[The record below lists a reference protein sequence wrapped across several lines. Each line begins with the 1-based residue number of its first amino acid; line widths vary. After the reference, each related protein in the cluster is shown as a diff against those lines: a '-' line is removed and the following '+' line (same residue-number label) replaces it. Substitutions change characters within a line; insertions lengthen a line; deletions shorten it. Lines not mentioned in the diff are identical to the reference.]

1 MEGRPT
7 PRRRQLQD
15 DLDQLQHTLVE
26 MAGRVEEIVQ
36 ISTSAVLDRDPE
48 AADVI
53 ERADD
58 VVDDLEITL
67 DERVTEVLA
76 LQSPMARDL
85 RQIMT
90 TLKVANDL
98 ERIGDHGVN
107 ISRAARRLSS
117 MDALPEVPEVEE
129 MVEHTRGM
137 LADALA
143 SFVSR
148 NPGTARMVCARD
160 DKVDNLRSSLFRI
173 LVTHMLEDPRRI
185 SPALELLLISQNLE
199 RVADLCTNVAEEVVY
214 LVEGRSIRHRS
225 DEFGIRRD

>member
-129 MVEHTRGM
+129 MIEHTRGM

>member
-129 MVEHTRGM
+129 MIEHTRGM

-225 DEFGIRRD
+225 DEFGIGRD